1 MSRSLHIVH
10 TESSLGW
17 GGQEIRVLSEIQG
30 FLDRGHRVTLIC
42 PPQARIH
49 AVARERGID
58 VVALPIARKR
68 LTGLFA
74 MRRWLRDHGPDIVN
88 THSSTDTWLTA
99 LANRLHGRPPVLVRT
114 RHISAPLPNNRGTRW
129 LYTRASRHV
138 VTTGER
144 LREQIIAATGLD
156 GQRVTSVPT
165 GIDTAHFTPGNAAEA
180 RRALN
185 LAPDRLTIGIIATLR
200 SWKGHRHLL
209 RALAKLPSPRP
220 FLLIVGD
227 GPQHEALQ
235 ALIAELGLRDDV
247 LMPGNQSDV
256 APWLRALDLFVLP
269 SYANEG
275 VPQAILQAMST
286 ALPVIST
293 RVGSID
299 EAVIDGETGQMVPPK
314 DPAALAVAIHNLL
327 VDAPLRARLGSAGRE
342 RAVQR
347 FGRDA
352 MLDSMERIFQQ
363 ALTEHEAT

>member
-1 MSRSLHIVH
+1 MLTIVH

-30 FLDRGHRVTLIC
+30 FLARGHRVTLLC

-68 LTGLFA
+68 LAGLFA

-99 LANRLHGRPPVLVRT
+99 LANRLLGRPPVLVRT
-114 RHISAPLPNNRGTRW
+114 RHISAPLADNRGTRW

-165 GIDTAHFTPGNAAEA
+165 GIDTDHFTPGDPGDA

-185 LAPDRLTIGIIATLR
+185 LDPDRPTVGIVATLR

-209 RALAKLPSPRP
+209 RALAGFESPRP
-220 FLLIVGD
+220 YLLIVGD
-227 GPQHEALQ
+227 GPQREALHT
-235 ALIAELGLRDDV
+235 LIAELGLGDDV
-247 LMPGNQSDV
+247 HMPGNQNDV

-286 ALPVIST
+286 ALAVIST
-293 RVGSID
+293 CVGSID
-299 EAVIDGETGQMVPPK
+299 EAVIDGETGCMVPPK
-314 DPAALAVAIHNLL
+314 DPAALATAIRELL
-327 VDAPLRARLGSAGRE
+327 ADASLRARLGDAGRE
-342 RAVQR
+342 RALQR

-363 ALTEHEAT
+363 ALAEHEAD